1 MCLLLTATP
10 SVTTPRHLWVVGV
23 LSLLW
28 NGMGALD
35 YTMTETRNASYM
47 NDFTPEQLKF
57 FYSFPKWVI
66 ATWAISVW
74 GGVAGSLALL
84 GRKRWALPIFAAS
97 LVTMVITFVHN
108 FVFANGLAIMGGAGA
123 LAFTLAIVAVGAA
136 LVLYSRWLG
145 RMGVLR

>member
-1 MCLLLTATP
+1 
-10 SVTTPRHLWVVGV
+10 
-23 LSLLW
+23 
-28 NGMGALD
+28 MGALD

-74 GGVAGSLALL
+74 GGVAGSFALL

-108 FVFANGLAIMGGAGA
+108 FVLANGLAIMGGAGA